1 MRYATV
7 EDVIAS
13 FPHPILPTIQGEP
26 DYHTI
31 HSVRKLL
38 QANARSIDTHL
49 AGGALGHLG
58 IIVSAAAYALVEP
71 TTPWADP
78 AHPGPIPAIVAGTA
92 AEIAASRLTWEQ
104 DTATFKTWV
113 TVEQALRKQII
124 TAFEPMYLD
133 ILCDDMV
140 GFANTT
146 ARDMIE
152 YLFLTYG
159 SITAVDLERNFEN
172 MRKPWDP
179 QQPVETL
186 FKQVQDAV
194 D

>member
-58 IIVSAAAYALVEP
+58 IIVSANAYALVAA
-71 TTPWADP
+71 TTPWANP
-78 AHPGPIPAIVAGTA
+78 ANPGRTPAVVTGTA
-92 AEIAASRLTWEQ
+92 
-104 DTATFKTWV
+104 V
-113 TVEQALRKQII
+113 
-124 TAFEPMYLD
+124 
-133 ILCDDMV
+133 
-140 GFANTT
+140 
-146 ARDMIE
+146 
-152 YLFLTYG
+152 
-159 SITAVDLERNFEN
+159 
-172 MRKPWDP
+172 
-179 QQPVETL
+179 
-186 FKQVQDAV
+186 
-194 D
+194 